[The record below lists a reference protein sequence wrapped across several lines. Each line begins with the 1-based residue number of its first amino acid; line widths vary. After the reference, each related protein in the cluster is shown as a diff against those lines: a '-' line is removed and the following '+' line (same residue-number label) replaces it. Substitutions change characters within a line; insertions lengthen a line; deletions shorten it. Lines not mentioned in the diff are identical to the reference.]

1 MSDYPKTSFE
11 LVGSP
16 AVVTG
21 AARGIGF
28 EIGRQLLDRGADL
41 VIFDIDGDGAE
52 SARESL
58 SAEFPARTVLS
69 YVGDVAEEADW
80 RACFD
85 LAKAEL
91 GVPRILVND
100 ALHNELRPIVR
111 YTVEEWE
118 RIFAVISRG
127 TFLGCRE
134 IGRRYMEDRLEG
146 PAAVVNISTLNYSIA
161 TPGLAAY
168 CAAKASVSQFTKA
181 AAMEFA
187 PLGIRVNAIA
197 PGLVRT
203 PLAERFFGDS
213 PEVPEAFVAR
223 TPMGRVGMPID
234 EARAVVFL
242 AGEAAG
248 WITGVTLN
256 VDGGMHTDG
265 VPDNWELMKGP
276 LGLSDPDPSEW
287 LRLAATES

>member
-1 MSDYPKTSFE
+1 MAEKTSFD

-21 AARGIGF
+21 AAQGIGF
-28 EIGRQLLDRGADL
+28 EIGRQLLDHGADL
-41 VIFDIDGDGAE
+41 VIFDINGEGGEGAR
-52 SARESL
+52 ASL
-58 SAEFPARTVLS
+58 AAEFPERTVLA
-69 YVGDVAEEADW
+69 YEGDVAEEADW

-85 LAKAEL
+85 LAKREL

-100 ALHNELRPIVR
+100 ALHNELRPIAR
-111 YTVEEWE
+111 MSVEEWE

-134 IGRRYMEDRLEG
+134 LARRFIEDGLEG
-146 PAAVVNISTLNYSIA
+146 PAAIVNISTLNYTIP
-161 TPGLAAY
+161 TTGLSAY

-203 PLAERFFGDS
+203 PLAERFFGES

-223 TPMGRVGMPID
+223 TPMRRVGMPID
-234 EARAVVFL
+234 QARAVVFL
-242 AGEAAG
+242 AGEASG

-276 LGLSDPDPSEW
+276 LGLSDPEPSEW
-287 LRLAATES
+287 LAADA